1 MDKEIIK
8 LFVQRK
14 ILLRNLQDIDLGV
27 ITTKRCYKCYLGI
40 DLKGFYTILII
51 RNAKSKFL
59 AKDFT
64 FLKEIYAFICKK
76 TGISIKKLIFFYNSE
91 ICSKVLKLFGENGW
105 KAYDFV

>member
-14 ILLRNLQDIDLGV
+14 ILLRNLQDIDLNGV
-27 ITTKRCYKCYLGI
+27 TNKRCYKCYLGI

-59 AKDFT
+59 AKEFDI
-64 FLKEIYAFICKK
+64 LKEIYAFICKN
-76 TGISIKKLIFFYNSE
+76 TGINVKKLIFFYNSE
-91 ICSKVLKLFGENGW
+91 ICSKVLRLFKENGW